1 MQFVQQYFRATDLHG
16 SNDDKN
22 DAPEVTPADADLAQ
36 DAPAE
41 EVVEE
46 EQPVEE
52 QKDDEIADEE
62 VLQPENA
69 GPIEDEEHEDY
80 QKDELEDEERSASFE
95 PYDPKNIMEI
105 DVKTNAKVKGLKKY
119 ILDKI
124 EMFKKVQ
131 ILLYKKNE

>member
-1 MQFVQQYFRATDLHG
+1 LHG

-52 QKDDEIADEE
+52 
-62 VLQPENA
+62 
-69 GPIEDEEHEDY
+69 
-80 QKDELEDEERSASFE
+80 
-95 PYDPKNIMEI
+95 
-105 DVKTNAKVKGLKKY
+105 
-119 ILDKI
+119 
-124 EMFKKVQ
+124 
-131 ILLYKKNE
+131 